1 MLSFICNP
9 AAIDLE
15 TNIQEKQDE
24 LVFDF
29 PLTCVIPGVLDKRI
43 IKSSANPSCRKL
55 SVKFSRNVFLDSC
68 GDILEDLRSV
78 CREFGSLNSDPR
90 RMEYNLLS
98 KSTKNYSLAVHVVKQ
113 TSMLKIPHIQCV

>member
-1 MLSFICNP
+1 MILSCNEFEKISSDQRYEVENMLSFICNP

-55 SVKFSRNVFLDSC
+55 MWFLF
-68 GDILEDLRSV
+68 R
-78 CREFGSLNSDPR
+78 FGFR
-90 RMEYNLLS
+90 
-98 KSTKNYSLAVHVVKQ
+98 V
-113 TSMLKIPHIQCV
+113 